1 MSEFGTS
8 GFSYVFWD
16 DILKL
21 LDQKPLTLVTVFPMF
36 TVGILSGLLYICTD
50 YMYVMYR
57 T

>member
-1 MSEFGTS
+1 M
-8 GFSYVFWD
+8 FWD
-16 DILKL
+16 NILKL

-50 YMYVMYR
+50 YMYAMYR